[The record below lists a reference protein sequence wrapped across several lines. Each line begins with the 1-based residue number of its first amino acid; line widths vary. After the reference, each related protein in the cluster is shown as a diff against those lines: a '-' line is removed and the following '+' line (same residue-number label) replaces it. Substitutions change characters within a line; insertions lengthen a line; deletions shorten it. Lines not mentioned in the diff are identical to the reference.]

1 MKLIILEDVAGMS
14 KHTHPFFEKK
24 GIEYVVVNGSA
35 EASEEYVKGQSVF
48 LHYTNS
54 SCSVWEQCNDFLYEY
69 EDLVPHIHIHSG
81 GECEKHLPKIG
92 KGVKHLRYLGD
103 MEELYTQIQLC
114 LEELSRDSSK
124 TYLEECLVFENAFTS
139 SSISGAGTKLCKWV
153 HKKWECGQNFF
164 VDQED
169 LEYFLDRE
177 NVSYIDKRGEPEA
190 RLFIH
195 SNEKTSEEQY
205 TNIVENLKKFIVSG
219 KINEGSEFYIYDLRS
234 NGEVLGY
241 LLFDRK
247 ADLSF
252 TKDELFFYALNR
264 FPRVLLEKKHFQR
277 ILDESYRDDVTNLYN
292 QKYLPVITEN
302 LIEESKANDQ
312 SFSVLFIDVDFFK
325 KVNDTKG
332 HMVGSGILCE
342 LGEIL
347 QKNIREDD
355 YPFRYGGD
363 EFLLLLSNTDSEG
376 AAQIAER
383 IRAQVEAH
391 EFSIGEHKINITLS
405 IGIAS
410 YPEHA
415 TTKEDVIELADQA
428 MYYGKNKSRNIVFVA
443 S

>member
-1 MKLIILEDVAGMS
+1 MKLIILEDVTGMS
-14 KHTHPFFEKK
+14 KHTHSFFEKK
-24 GIEYVVVNGSA
+24 GIEFVVVSGSE
-35 EASEEYVKGQSVF
+35 EASKEYVKGQSVL
-48 LHYTNS
+48 LHYTNGP
-54 SCSVWEQCNDFLYEY
+54 CSTWDQCNDFLFEY
-69 EDLVPHIHIHSG
+69 EDLIPHIHIHSG
-81 GECEKHLPKIG
+81 GECEKHLPKLA
-92 KGVKHLRYLGD
+92 KGVKRLRYLGD
-103 MEELYTQIQLC
+103 MEELYTQIKLC
-114 LEELSRDSSK
+114 LEEVYRDSSK
-124 TYLEECLVFENAFTS
+124 AYLEDCLVFENTFTS

-153 HKKWECGQNFF
+153 DKKFECGQNFF

-169 LEYFLDRE
+169 LEFFLDRE
-177 NVSYIDKRGEPEA
+177 NVSYIDQRGDIEA
-190 RLFIH
+190 KLFIH
-195 SNEKTSEEQY
+195 SNDKTLEHQY
-205 TNIVENLKKFIVSG
+205 QSVVESLKAFIVNQ
-219 KINEGSEFYIYDLRS
+219 KINENSDFFIYDLRS

-241 LLFDRK
+241 LLFDKK

-277 ILDESYRDDVTNLYN
+277 ILDESYRDDVTSLYN

-302 LIEESKANDQ
+302 LIEECKANEQ